1 MAAGVPR
8 RRNPGNGQAERYR
21 AVFLRSVAP

>member
-8 RRNPGNGQAERYR
+8 RRNAEENIDIY
-21 AVFLRSVAP
+21 APLAAA